1 MVTNCLFHP
10 PQLIAPRGLW
20 KIRVLLPLLHQL
32 VWKCSCVPIIFSFTS
47 WFSGRE
53 MARKTLAIIFIHW
66 FAASFAVKKP
76 LVEQP
81 WVVLFS
87 LTTWVSILRFGSSWS
102 FPSAIMLFS
111 PIHSTLNNS
120 TASHSKTV
128 FHSKCKWLQRAWRK
142 CLIRHSGSPQRHRL
156 GWACVLCSSQVRAA
170 QVMWCLASANVVTY
184 RLPATRLSGCK
195 TGAPSQAD
203 VDYLGTSFMGLPLSC
218 LSSNSSSL
226 ASSHLWNEWLPSWL
240 LNIRVL
246 VFCLCWKK
254 GKP

>member
-142 CLIRHSGSPQRHRL
+142 CLIVQWEEQVPEDFVEP
-156 GWACVLCSSQVRAA
+156 GWKPYSN
-170 QVMWCLASANVVTY
+170 WANMLEFRRT
-184 RLPATRLSGCK
+184 TLSRF
-195 TGAPSQAD
+195 S
-203 VDYLGTSFMGLPLSC
+203 V
-218 LSSNSSSL
+218 
-226 ASSHLWNEWLPSWL
+226 
-240 LNIRVL
+240 
-246 VFCLCWKK
+246 K
-254 GKP
+254 GKTWSENLENEILHCWGEGGVQRKGARWEVQFQNASVTWKQY